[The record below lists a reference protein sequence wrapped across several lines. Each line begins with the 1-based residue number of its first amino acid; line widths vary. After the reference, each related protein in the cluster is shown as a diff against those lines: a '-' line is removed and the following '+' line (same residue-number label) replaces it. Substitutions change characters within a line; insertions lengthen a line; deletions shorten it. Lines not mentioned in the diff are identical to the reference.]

1 MTMNKSMLTG
11 TILGVVAATA
21 AGSFAGYR
29 MLSKPDF
36 AEVLSV
42 QPVLVK
48 VETPREECE
57 NVVVTRQQ
65 PVKDQHKIT
74 GTVIG
79 AVGGAVLGNAIGGG
93 GKNTG
98 AKIAGAAAGGF
109 AGNKVQGKMQTNDT
123 YQDTERRCNTVIDVS
138 ERTDGYDVTYKL
150 GDETGRVRMDY
161 DPGSV
166 IPVRDGQLLL
176 SRAGEVATE

>member
-1 MTMNKSMLTG
+1 MNKSMLTG
-11 TILGVVAATA
+11 TVLGVVAATA

-29 MLSKPDF
+29 MLSKPEF
-36 AEVLSV
+36 ADVLSV
-42 QPVLVK
+42 EPVIVK

-57 NVVVTRQQ
+57 DVVVTRQA
-65 PVKDQHKIT
+65 PVKDEHKIA
-74 GTVIG
+74 GTLIG

-93 GKNTG
+93 GKNRG
-98 AKIAGAAAGGF
+98 AKVAGAAVGGY
-109 AGNKVQGKMQTNDT
+109 AGNKVQGNMQSKDT
-123 YQDTERRCNTVIDVS
+123 YQDTERRCNTVVDVS
-138 ERTDGYDVTYKL
+138 ERTEGYDVSYKL